1 MSPVYTEISFVGA
14 LELLL
19 QQMDAGRNTI
29 SGALTARR
37 QRAGACFG
45 RLACALDDD
54 DLLKRHLEPFL
65 VGKDTP
71 SLRPGDPLPSMD
83 KCRLRAVM
91 EGSLFLSKPEIG
103 SWALGEGGGI
113 QQLLLLTSSG
123 DDRCQE
129 IAAEVMCLAA
139 TCESGSAQLSP
150 IVSSG
155 ALQTLMRSPLP
166 TTRAAAASALTKL
179 SLQAKALKEDSPET
193 SEMLNVV
200 LGVLKSS
207 AASTGENKTNKPSSK
222 SAEKKKDASA
232 QHLVSFSAVG
242 DAFDKK
248 DKKPAPGELKDGKD
262 DLSSKAL
269 SSTERAIEV
278 LAAMVGKTFVKEE
291 MVHGSY
297 RCVRILE

>member
-1 MSPVYTEISFVGA
+1 
-14 LELLL
+14 
-19 QQMDAGRNTI
+19 MDAGRNNI
-29 SGALTARR
+29 SGPLTARR
-37 QRAGACFG
+37 QRASACFG
-45 RLACALDDD
+45 RLACALDNDE
-54 DLLKRHLEPFL
+54 LLKFHLEAFL
-65 VGKDTP
+65 IGKDSP
-71 SLRPGDPLPSMD
+71 ALRPGDPLPSMD
-83 KCRLRAVM
+83 KCRLRALM
-91 EGSLFLSKPEIG
+91 EGSLFLAKPEIG

-129 IAAEVMCLAA
+129 VAAEVMCLAA

-166 TTRAAAASALTKL
+166 TTRAAAASAMTKL

-200 LGVLKSS
+200 LGVLKS
-207 AASTGENKTNKPSSK
+207 AAAAAGESKAKPSASK
-222 SAEKKKDASA
+222 ASSAGKGKDKQKDVSA

-242 DAFDKK
+242 DAFNKH
-248 DKKPAPGELKDGKD
+248 DKKPTPGELKDGKED
-262 DLSSKAL
+262 SSTKAL

-297 RCVRILE
+297 RYPDSIPCVHSGFNLHCRYY